1 MTRWL
6 NRSVSALACGLMA
19 TTSLSSGGAYA
30 QSDQPPIKIGVLGT
44 FSGPLSTATIT
55 AEQGVDY
62 AVEQFN
68 KAGGLNGRKVEIVV
82 RDTNGEP
89 TKSVNFAKQ
98 LISND
103 GVIAIIGP
111 ANSGEGLAAV
121 PVIAAAGVPNIV
133 EGVLDP
139 LTNPTKYPLAFRVAN
154 TNTQWID
161 LANDYLL
168 HHVHR
173 DKIAVIGDTSGYGTA
188 TVKQVSAT
196 LTAAGAPP
204 VYTALIDPNQT
215 DVTDEVAKAKAAG
228 ATAMSIW
235 TGSTGLIARLLN
247 ARAEQNWDAVY
258 IGHPAIMAL
267 PVRALLSKPD
277 NWKDAYGIGFTNTTY
292 APNGKLPPETQQLL
306 DEMRPRLG
314 GKDLNFT
321 FWWVLLGYDSVNLV
335 LHAIK
340 DAGSTDPSAMKKAF
354 ETGSFK
360 GAYTTFTYT
369 PTDHNGFPNAGLTV
383 DVADSFRDGCFNA
396 AL

>member
-1 MTRWL
+1 MVIRL
-6 NRSVSALACGLMA
+6 HRSVSMLTCGLMV
-19 TTSLSSGGAYA
+19 TTLLPMSGASA
-30 QSDQPPIKIGVLGT
+30 QSDKPPIKIGVLGT
-44 FSGPLSTATIT
+44 FSGPLSTATVT

-62 AVEQFN
+62 AVEQLN
-68 KAGGLNGRKVEIVV
+68 KAGGLNGRKVEIIV

-89 TKSVNFAKQ
+89 TKAVNFAKQ
-98 LISND
+98 MISSD
-103 GVIAIIGP
+103 GVVAIIGP

-121 PVIAAAGVPNIV
+121 PVIAAAGIPNIV

-154 TNTQWID
+154 TNTQWIE

-188 TVKQVSAT
+188 TVKQVTAA
-196 LTAAGAPP
+196 LTSAGAPP
-204 VYTALIDPNQT
+204 VYTTLIDPNQT
-215 DVTDEVAKAKAAG
+215 DVTDEVSKAKAAG
-228 ATAMSIW
+228 ATAVSIW

-292 APNGKLPPETQQLL
+292 DANGKLPPETQQLL
-306 DEMRPRLG
+306 DAMRPRLG
-314 GKDLNFT
+314 GKELNFT

-335 LHAIK
+335 LNAIK
-340 DAGSTDPSAMKKAF
+340 NAGSTDPQAIKNAF
-354 ETGSFK
+354 ETNPYK
-360 GAYTTFTYT
+360 GAYTTFTYS
-369 PTDHNGFPNAGLTV
+369 PTDHNGFPNAGLMV
-383 DVADSFRDGCFNA
+383 DVADSFKDGCFNSA
-396 AL
+396 P